1 MDKKFRTLILLVLV
15 SLLTSSLL
23 GCQTTAATPAAEKKT
38 ATILIS
44 EDPPS
49 FNPLVTDTGYDY
61 LAMELVLLGLTDI
74 DPNGQVF
81 AELASEL
88 PTTEN
93 GGVVVD
99 DEAGTMS
106 VIWKLRQDVS
116 WADGE
121 PLTAKDVLFTWDA
134 ISNPET
140 GTWMPGIDS
149 IESVEQIDD
158 YSLVVNY
165 ASIYPAYLT
174 QFGGELIA
182 IWPAH
187 YCDAEQG
194 YMTWDCNRQP
204 LSSGPFVLQEWV
216 QGDHLTFIKN
226 EKYFGAAE
234 GKPNLDQ
241 IIVQI
246 VPDATSRKQQMLNGN
261 GDIDMWINE
270 NTIKDLEG
278 SDVVK
283 VSISPSDRWVTRLWL
298 NNAAKATVDASAT
311 PHPVLSNVEVRR
323 AIRSA
328 INVDVITEEIFNGYA
343 KPVWTEFFREPFNS
357 CGIERPVYDPET
369 AKASLESAGWTDSDG
384 DGVRECNGCGTA
396 EEGSLM
402 ELTLQT
408 YSGYGEPMELSLQLV
423 GEQLSAV
430 GFKIELA
437 VIEDSVLWGDA
448 ESGGLE
454 QNGDF
459 DIDMWDDGYF
469 GTNPTDFIW
478 EFYSEDAAE
487 PGFGWNITRWINA
500 DFNALIDESYTLD
513 QAAQME
519 AFCKMAGILD
529 EEVPS
534 IMLFSIVNSDAYSSR
549 MLNVQS
555 NVNDIVTWNVADWDI
570 K

>member
-1 MDKKFRTLILLVLV
+1 MDKTFRTLIVLV
-15 SLLTSSLL
+15 IASLLP
-23 GCQTTAATPAAEKKT
+23 GCTAAPLQPKEPVTEKKS

-61 LAMELVLLGLTDI
+61 LAMEIVLLGLTDI

-81 AELASEL
+81 AELAVEL
-88 PTTEN
+88 PTPEN
-93 GGVVVD
+93 GGVTVD
-99 DEAGTMS
+99 EEAGSMS
-106 VIWKLRQDVS
+106 VTWTLRQDVK

-121 PLTAKDVLFTWDA
+121 PLTARDVMFTWEA

-149 IESVEQIDD
+149 IASVEQIDD
-158 YSLVVNY
+158 YTVVVNY

-174 QFGGELIA
+174 QFGGDLIA

-187 YCDAEQG
+187 YCDAAQG

-204 LSSGPFVLQEWV
+204 LSSGPFVLDEWV
-216 QGDHLTFIKN
+216 EGDHLTFTRN
-226 EKYFGAAE
+226 ENYFGAAE
-234 GKPNLDQ
+234 GKPHLDQ

-246 VPDATSRKQQMLNGN
+246 VPDDTSRKQQMLNGN

-270 NTIKDLEG
+270 NTIRDLEG
-278 SDVVK
+278 SEAVQ

-298 NNAAKATVDASAT
+298 NNAAKGTVDAAAT

-328 INVDVITEEIFNGYA
+328 INVDVLTEEVFNGYA

-357 CGIERPVYDPET
+357 CGIERPAHDPEA
-369 AKASLESAGWTDSDG
+369 AKAALEAAGWTDTDG

-408 YSGYGEPMELSLQLV
+408 YAGYGEPMELSLQLV
-423 GEQLSAV
+423 GEQLNAI
-430 GFKIELA
+430 GIATELA
-437 VIEDSVLWGDA
+437 VIEDSVLWGDF

-478 EFYSEDAAE
+478 EFYSADAAE
-487 PGFGWNITRWINA
+487 PGYGWNITRWNNEE
-500 DFNALIDESYTLD
+500 FNGLIDSSYTLD
-513 QAAQME
+513 PSAQQE
-519 AFCKMAGILD
+519 TFCEMAGILD

-534 IMLFSIVNSDAYSSR
+534 IMLFSIVNADAYSAR
-549 MLNVQS
+549 MVNVQA